1 MLTERQRKIIRHAY
15 ETVPFYMNISRE
27 KGIDCEKCDDLA
39 DIPIVSKEDLVLR
52 NDAFISAGYMAE
64 YLQGKLVQTHTSGST
79 ENAPIFFGP
88 KGHLHCMEENAV
100 IEILDEQGDPLP
112 DGEEGEIV
120 VTSLSNFAMPL
131 IRYKIGDRGCFL
143 KEACSCDDPGKVL
156 KLTTGRSNDWVV
168 DREGNLLNVYIFVR
182 CVENINRIYEHAILQ
197 FQVIQHAVDKFTI
210 KLVIDEE
217 CEPDEICRY
226 FMENLWQGT
235 LLGADFRIQIYPEL
249 MPEERSGKLKWF
261 VSEIEDIVQGRG
273 MGHNV

>member
-1 MLTERQRKIIRHAY
+1 
-15 ETVPFYMNISRE
+15 
-27 KGIDCEKCDDLA
+27 
-39 DIPIVSKEDLVLR
+39 
-52 NDAFISAGYMAE
+52 
-64 YLQGKLVQTHTSGST
+64 
-79 ENAPIFFGP
+79 
-88 KGHLHCMEENAV
+88 MEENAV

-168 DREGNLLNVYIFVR
+168 DR
-182 CVENINRIYEHAILQ
+182 AILQ

-235 LLGADFRIQIYPEL
+235 LLGADFRIQIYPE
-249 MPEERSGKLKWF
+249 
-261 VSEIEDIVQGRG
+261 
-273 MGHNV
+273 

>member
-1 MLTERQRKIIRHAY
+1 
-15 ETVPFYMNISRE
+15 
-27 KGIDCEKCDDLA
+27 
-39 DIPIVSKEDLVLR
+39 
-52 NDAFISAGYMAE
+52 
-64 YLQGKLVQTHTSGST
+64 
-79 ENAPIFFGP
+79 
-88 KGHLHCMEENAV
+88 MEENAV

-168 DREGNLLNVYIFVR
+168 DREDNLLNAYIFVR

-235 LLGADFRIQIYPEL
+235 LLGADFRIRIYPEL

-273 MGHNV
+273 MGHHV